1 MPMVTTWQIN
11 KPKIKKS
18 ILYFRIIRILLY
30 TITIIA
36 LIVIPL
42 EYIQGRSFCIFYNA
56 FSIKC
61 PGCGLTRAFFN
72 MVHLNITAAINYNKL
87 IIFIFPTICFIAF
100 YDIYWILSRKNQL
113 NFIEKIIF
121 QPTYS

>member
-1 MPMVTTWQIN
+1 MPMVTTWQTN
-11 KPKIKKS
+11 KAKIKKS
-18 ILYFRIIRILLY
+18 ILYFRIIRVLLY
-30 TITIIA
+30 TMTIIA

-87 IIFIFPTICFIAF
+87 IIFIFPAICFIAF
-100 YDIYWILSRKNQL
+100 YDSYWTLSRKNQL
-113 NFIEKIIF
+113 NFIEKNIF
-121 QPTYS
+121 QHSYS